1 MLPGGVVV
9 SLMLALV
16 AHDACA
22 SFPAIQ
28 RCVNLSVCLFPFLVH
43 VPNGSFGCMSAADTE
58 TVARAS
64 GELGGGNASRAGEAG
79 RAARLRG
86 AKIFCDLDVVA

>member
-1 MLPGGVVV
+1 MMLVPR
-9 SLMLALV
+9 
-16 AHDACA
+16 
-22 SFPAIQ
+22 FRQ
-28 RCVNLSVCLFPFLVH
+28 CVNLSVCLFPFLVH
-43 VPNGSFGCMSAADTE
+43 VPTGSFWCMSATGTD

-64 GELGGGNASRAGEAG
+64 GELEGGNASRAGDPG